1 MRKFLS
7 VCVVTGALIAS
18 PVLFAQGPPPG
29 GPAGAPA
36 PGGQGP
42 GRGPAG
48 PTNLKVLPKTWTRQ
62 QVGAV
67 MTTFAESLGV
77 TCAHCH
83 AEDPNA
89 PPPAAGQQPRLDYA
103 LDTKKEK
110 DVARDMIK
118 MVMTINDDTKA
129 LGDPPAPEKVSC
141 FTCHRGDKKPLF
153 TPAAG
158 WARGN
163 FSLSQAGPVVPPR
176 GGGPG
181 GAGGPGAPPAG
192 APAPG
197 GAPAGGR

>member
-1 MRKFLS
+1 MRKFLG
-7 VCVVTGALIAS
+7 VCVVTGALVAS
-18 PVLFAQGPPPG
+18 PALFAQGPPPG
-29 GPAGAPA
+29 APA
-36 PGGQGP
+36 PGGQAG

-62 QVGAV
+62 QVGAL
-67 MTTFAESLGV
+67 MTTFSESLGV

-118 MVMTINDDTKA
+118 MVMTINDGTKSV
-129 LGDPPAPEKVSC
+129 GDASVAEKVSC
-141 FTCHRGDKKPLF
+141 FTCHRGDKKPAF

-163 FSLSQAGPVVPPR
+163 FSLSEAGPVVPAR
-176 GGGPG
+176 GGGP
-181 GAGGPGAPPAG
+181 AGAPPAG

-197 GAPAGGR
+197 GAR

>member
-7 VCVVTGALIAS
+7 VCVVTGALVAS
-18 PVLFAQGPPPG
+18 PALIAQGPPAGAPT
-29 GPAGAPA
+29 GAPA
-36 PGGQGP
+36 PGGQAP
-42 GRGPAG
+42 GRGPA
-48 PTNLKVLPKTWTRQ
+48 NLKVLPKTWTRQ

-67 MTTFAESLGV
+67 MTTFTESLGV

-89 PPPAAGQQPRLDYA
+89 PPPAAGQPARLDYA

-118 MVMTINDDTKA
+118 MVMTINTDTKA
-129 LGDPPAPEKVSC
+129 IGDAAMPEKVSC
-141 FTCHRGDKKPLF
+141 FTCHRGDKKPAF
-153 TPAAG
+153 TPTPG

-163 FSLSQAGPVVPPR
+163 FSLSEAGPVVPAR

-181 GAGGPGAPPAG
+181 GAGAPPAG
-192 APAPG
+192 GPPPG